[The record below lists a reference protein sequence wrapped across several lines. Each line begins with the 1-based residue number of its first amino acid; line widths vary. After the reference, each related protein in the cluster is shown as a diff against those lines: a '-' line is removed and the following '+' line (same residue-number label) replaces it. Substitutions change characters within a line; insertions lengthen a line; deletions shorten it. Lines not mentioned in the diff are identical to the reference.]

1 MKRVIYREGNSYAT
15 VDFEGVF
22 LTEEDVSFLFLIPI
36 LSVFRNSVEPMGIA
50 IGLFI
55 TCSTIIY
62 ISFYYDEKSKIEKVL
77 VSLPIMRKEI
87 VIAKYISS
95 TLFIIVGLSIT
106 SIVVILGNI
115 LLNRDIVI
123 PGYAIFSAIVATL
136 IYCVVT
142 IPTNYIGGYKAIT
155 VLNVIMIFPLMGMIG
170 LMCNIFGDE
179 IIMLKVLHSQEA
191 TLAMSVL
198 GIGVLVSIVI
208 SMFLSMKM
216 FQEAEL

>member
-1 MKRVIYREGNSYAT
+1 MQQLILKE
-15 VDFEGVF
+15 FF
-22 LTEEDVSFLFLIPI
+22 LQKKMFPFYFLIPI

-62 ISFYYDEKSKIEKVL
+62 ISFYYEEKSKTEKVL

-142 IPTNYIGGYKAIT
+142 IPTNYIGGYKATT

-170 LMCNIFGDE
+170 LICNIFGDKT
-179 IIMLKVLHSQEA
+179 IMLKVLHSEGA
-191 TLAMSVL
+191 ILSMSVL
-198 GIGVLVSIVI
+198 GIGLLVSIVI
-208 SMFLSMKM
+208 SMLLSMKM
-216 FQEAEL
+216 FQETEL

>member
-1 MKRVIYREGNSYAT
+1 MQQLILKE
-15 VDFEGVF
+15 FF
-22 LTEEDVSFLFLIPI
+22 LQKKMFPFYFLIPI
-36 LSVFRNSVEPMGIA
+36 LSVFRNSIEPMGIA

-62 ISFYYDEKSKIEKVL
+62 ISFYYEEKSKTEKVL

-123 PGYAIFSAIVATL
+123 PGYAVFSAIVATL

-142 IPTNYIGGYKAIT
+142 IPANYIGGYKAIT
-155 VLNVIMIFPLMGMIG
+155 VLNVIMLFPLMGMIG
-170 LMCNIFGDE
+170 LMCNIFGDKT
-179 IIMLKVLHSQEA
+179 IMLKVLHSQEV

-198 GIGVLVSIVI
+198 GIGVLISIVM

>member
-1 MKRVIYREGNSYAT
+1 MQQLILKE
-15 VDFEGVF
+15 FF
-22 LTEEDVSFLFLIPI
+22 LQKKIFPFYFLIPI
-36 LSVFRNSVEPMGIA
+36 LSIFKNSVEPMGIA
-50 IGLFI
+50 IGVFI

-123 PGYAIFSAIVATL
+123 PGYAVFSAIVATL

-142 IPTNYIGGYKAIT
+142 IPANYIGGYKAIT

>member
-1 MKRVIYREGNSYAT
+1 MQQLILKE
-15 VDFEGVF
+15 FF
-22 LTEEDVSFLFLIPI
+22 LQKKIFPFYFLIPM
-36 LSVFRNSVEPMGIA
+36 LSIFRDSVQPMGIA

-62 ISFYYDEKSKIEKVL
+62 ISFYHEEKSKTEKVL
-77 VSLPIMRKEI
+77 VSLPITRKEI

-95 TLFIIVGLSIT
+95 SLFIIAGLSIT
-106 SIVVILGNI
+106 FIVIILGNV
-115 LLNRDIVI
+115 LLDRDIVI

-170 LMCNIFGDE
+170 FMCNIFGDE
-179 IIMLKVLHSQEA
+179 IIMLKVLHSEDA
-191 TLAMSVL
+191 TLSMSVL

-208 SMFLSMKM
+208 SMLLSMKM

>member
-1 MKRVIYREGNSYAT
+1 MQQLILKE
-15 VDFEGVF
+15 FF
-22 LTEEDVSFLFLIPI
+22 LQKKMFSFYFLIPI

-62 ISFYYDEKSKIEKVL
+62 ISFYYEEKSKTEKIL
-77 VSLPIMRKEI
+77 VSLPIMRKEV

-142 IPTNYIGGYKAIT
+142 IPANYIGGYKAIT
-155 VLNVIMIFPLMGMIG
+155 VLNVIMLFPLIGMIG
-170 LMCNIFGDE
+170 LMCNIFGDKT
-179 IIMLKVLHSQEA
+179 IMLKVLHSQEA

-198 GIGVLVSIVI
+198 GIGVLVSIFI

>member
-1 MKRVIYREGNSYAT
+1 MQQLILKE
-15 VDFEGVF
+15 FF
-22 LTEEDVSFLFLIPI
+22 LQKKMFPFYFLIPI

-50 IGLFI
+50 IGLFM

-62 ISFYYDEKSKIEKVL
+62 ISFYYEEKSKTEKVL

-87 VIAKYISS
+87 VIAKYIST

-115 LLNRDIVI
+115 LSNRDIVI

-191 TLAMSVL
+191 TLAMSVV

-208 SMFLSMKM
+208 SMLLSMKM

>member
-1 MKRVIYREGNSYAT
+1 MQQLILKE
-15 VDFEGVF
+15 FF
-22 LTEEDVSFLFLIPI
+22 LQEKMFPFYFLIPI

-62 ISFYYDEKSKIEKVL
+62 ISFYYDEKSKAEKVL
-77 VSLPIMRKEI
+77 VSLPIMRKEL
-87 VIAKYISS
+87 VIAKYIST

-115 LLNRDIVI
+115 LLNRDVVI

-155 VLNVIMIFPLMGMIG
+155 VLNVIMIFPLIGMIG

-179 IIMLKVLHSQEA
+179 IIMLKVLQSQEA
-191 TLAMSVL
+191 ILAMSVV
-198 GIGVLVSIVI
+198 GIVVLVSIVI

>member
-1 MKRVIYREGNSYAT
+1 MQQLILKE
-15 VDFEGVF
+15 FF
-22 LTEEDVSFLFLIPI
+22 LQKKMFPFYFLIPI

-50 IGLFI
+50 IGVFI

-62 ISFYYDEKSKIEKVL
+62 ISFYYDEKSKTEKVL
-77 VSLPIMRKEI
+77 VSLPITRKEI

-95 TLFIIVGLSIT
+95 SLFIMAGLST
-106 SIVVILGNI
+106 TFIVVILGNI
-115 LLNRDIVI
+115 LLNRDIAI

-179 IIMLKVLHSQEA
+179 IIMLKVLQSEDA
-191 TLAMSVL
+191 TLSMSVL

>member
-1 MKRVIYREGNSYAT
+1 MQQLILKE
-15 VDFEGVF
+15 FF
-22 LTEEDVSFLFLIPI
+22 LQKKMFPFYFLIPI
-36 LSVFRNSVEPMGIA
+36 LSVFRNSIEPMGIA

-62 ISFYYDEKSKIEKVL
+62 ISFYYEEKSKTEKVL

-179 IIMLKVLHSQEA
+179 IIMLKVLHSEDA
-191 TLAMSVL
+191 TLAMSFL

>member
-1 MKRVIYREGNSYAT
+1 MQQLILKE
-15 VDFEGVF
+15 FF
-22 LTEEDVSFLFLIPI
+22 LQKKIFPFYFLIPM
-36 LSVFRNSVEPMGIA
+36 LSIFRDSVQPMGIA

-62 ISFYYDEKSKIEKVL
+62 SSFYHEEKSKTEKVL

-87 VIAKYISS
+87 VIAKYIST

-155 VLNVIMIFPLMGMIG
+155 VLNVIMIFPLMSMIG

-191 TLAMSVL
+191 TLAMSFL

>member
-1 MKRVIYREGNSYAT
+1 MQQLILKE
-15 VDFEGVF
+15 FF
-22 LTEEDVSFLFLIPI
+22 LQKKMFPFYFLIPI
-36 LSVFRNSVEPMGIA
+36 LSIFKDSVEPMGIA

-62 ISFYYDEKSKIEKVL
+62 ISFYYEEKSKAEKVL
-77 VSLPIMRKEI
+77 VSLPITRTEI
-87 VIAKYISS
+87 VIAKYIST

-123 PGYAIFSAIVATL
+123 PGYAIFSAIAATL

-142 IPTNYIGGYKAIT
+142 IPTNYIGGYKAIN

-208 SMFLSMKM
+208 SMLLSMKM

>member
-1 MKRVIYREGNSYAT
+1 MQQLILKE
-15 VDFEGVF
+15 FF
-22 LTEEDVSFLFLIPI
+22 LQKKMFPFYFLIPI

-50 IGLFI
+50 IGLFM

-62 ISFYYDEKSKIEKVL
+62 ISFYYEEKSKTEKVL

-87 VIAKYISS
+87 VIAKYIST

-115 LLNRDIVI
+115 LSNKDIVI

-191 TLAMSVL
+191 TLAMSVV

-208 SMFLSMKM
+208 SMLLSMKM

>member
-1 MKRVIYREGNSYAT
+1 MQQLILKE
-15 VDFEGVF
+15 FF
-22 LTEEDVSFLFLIPI
+22 LQKKMFPFYFLIPI
-36 LSVFRNSVEPMGIA
+36 LSIFKNSVEPMGIA

-62 ISFYYDEKSKIEKVL
+62 ISFYYDEKSKAEKVL
-77 VSLPIMRKEI
+77 VSLPITRQEI

-95 TLFIIVGLSIT
+95 TLFIMAGLSAT
-106 SIVVILGNI
+106 FIVVILGNI
-115 LLNRDIVI
+115 LLNRDIAI

-142 IPTNYIGGYKAIT
+142 IPANYVGGYKAT
-155 VLNVIMIFPLMGMIG
+155 SVLNVIMVLPLTGMIG
-170 LMCNIFGDE
+170 LMCNVFGDK
-179 IIMLKVLHSQEA
+179 IIMLKVLQSQEA
-191 TLAMSVL
+191 TLAMIVL

>member
-1 MKRVIYREGNSYAT
+1 MQQLILKE
-15 VDFEGVF
+15 FF
-22 LTEEDVSFLFLIPI
+22 LQKKMFPFYFLIPI
-36 LSVFRNSVEPMGIA
+36 LSAFRNSVEPMGIA

-62 ISFYYDEKSKIEKVL
+62 ISFYYEEKSKTEKVL

-106 SIVVILGNI
+106 SIVVILGNV

-179 IIMLKVLHSQEA
+179 ILMLKVFHSEDA
-191 TLAMSVL
+191 TLSMSVL
-198 GIGVLVSIVI
+198 GIGLLVSIAI
-208 SMFLSMKM
+208 SMLLSMKM